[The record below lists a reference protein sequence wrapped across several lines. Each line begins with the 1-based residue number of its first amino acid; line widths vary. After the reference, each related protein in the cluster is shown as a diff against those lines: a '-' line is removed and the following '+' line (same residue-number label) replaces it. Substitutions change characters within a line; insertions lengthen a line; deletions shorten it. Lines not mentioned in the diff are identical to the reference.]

1 MFSKSFSKLAVLAIV
16 SPLLGVGTAQA
27 GLERGDFM
35 EILDI
40 PTLATGIGPRVFAVQ
55 NRGVQP
61 NTITVP
67 ELTDNEEIQNPS
79 GYNGYLSVDVE
90 PSNAA
95 SNPNT
100 ITLRHEETNTGYQFA
115 KITIGDI
122 EFDDPDE
129 LIAGVTLNSG
139 AIIDT
144 LNSDPFTQTVE
155 FTDHSIT
162 FLFQVRDMAPGQIFH
177 FLVDGSI
184 QYLVDIGVRT
194 ATIPEPAS
202 LLLFGASIAGL
213 GLSGRRRQSSS
224 NRKVMS

>member
-1 MFSKSFSKLAVLAIV
+1 MFPKSFSKLAVLAIV

-40 PTLATGIGPRVFAVQ
+40 PTLATGMGPRVFAVQ

-67 ELTDNEEIQNPS
+67 ELTANEQIQNPS

-100 ITLRHEETNTGYQFA
+100 ITLRHEETNTGYQFI
-115 KITIGDI
+115 KITITNIGFGVPGDVEAAD
-122 EFDDPDE
+122 EF
-129 LIAGVTLNSG
+129 IAGVTLNSG
-139 AIIDT
+139 SIIDT
-144 LNSDPFTQTVE
+144 LNSDPFTETVL
-155 FTDHSIT
+155 FTEDSIT
-162 FLFQVRDMAPGQIFH
+162 FIFEVKDKSPGQLLH
-177 FLVDGSI
+177 LLVDGEA
-184 QYLVDIGVRT
+184 QYLVDIRKRET
-194 ATIPEPAS
+194 AVPEPAS
-202 LLLFGASIAGL
+202 LMLFGAALAGL
-213 GLSGRRRQSSS
+213 ASLRRRT
-224 NRKVMS
+224 RHT